1 MNDEDIE
8 KRILEEQDRVFF
20 FNYGAT
26 VFYQSWAM
34 TDFIGR
40 EIKKYGAS
48 CPFWFL
54 YYPGKDLA
62 RIEMSLESWLGDLII
77 KKLKNGG
84 KKYFNELKKDFSRDI
99 KDIETWLSKHHIDR
113 LKNYDLEK
121 CCNLIQESEETLI
134 EGGLS
139 LQIATALDDHLMREI
154 SHLLSI
160 EKISI
165 LDDDLNVLTISDN
178 FSQTAIHNNLVTDFI
193 IWMKKNKLNKKPFK
207 EIIKNKK
214 AKGYLDKCY
223 QAGYFLYSG
232 YSGVSLWNIKD
243 EYNLIKKEAKKDSE
257 KEKRGKA
264 LEELRK
270 KYSFSKE
277 LNFWFEVSR
286 YFSFA
291 RDLRKAVQQ
300 RVFYYQANCLERIG
314 KLINISRKELE
325 YLRYDE
331 IKPKILKNREKIKKI
346 VKKRKNGYLWIWL
359 RGIGTL
365 LWEGKEAG
373 EKYKK
378 FSLWIKKTS
387 SQDKNIKELKGQ
399 SAMLGRAKGVVKII
413 FNPKKRINLPKDF
426 ILVTGNT
433 HPDFVPLMKK
443 AKAIVTEV
451 GGITSHAAII
461 SRELKIPCIIGTKIA
476 TKVLKDRDLVEVDAS
491 KGIVKILKKSK

>member
-1 MNDEDIE
+1 MNDKDIE
-8 KRILEEQDRVFF
+8 KRILEEQDRIFF

-34 TDFIGR
+34 TDFIDR

-48 CPFWFL
+48 CPFWLL

-62 RIEMSLESWLGDLII
+62 RIEMSLESWFGELII

-84 KKYFNELKKDFSRDI
+84 KKYFNELKKDLSRDV
-99 KDIETWLSKHHIDR
+99 KDIEIWLSKHR
-113 LKNYDLEK
+113 LDGLRDCDLEK

-134 EGGLS
+134 EKALS
-139 LQIATALDDHLMREI
+139 LQIATVLDGHLMKEI
-154 SHLLSI
+154 NHFLSI

-165 LDDDLNVLTISDN
+165 LDNDLNTLTISDN
-178 FSQTAIHNNLVTDFI
+178 LSQTAIHNNLVADFI
-193 IWMKKNKLNKKPFK
+193 YWMKKNKLNKKSFE

-214 AKGYLDKCY
+214 AKGYLNKCY

-232 YSGVSLWNIKD
+232 YSGVSFWSIKD
-243 EYNLIKKEAKKDSE
+243 EYNLIKKESKKNLK
-257 KEKRGKA
+257 KEKKVTD
-264 LEELRK
+264 LNKLRK

-277 LNFWFEVSR
+277 LNFWFKVSR

-291 RDLRKAVQQ
+291 RDLRKTVQQ
-300 RVFYYQANCLERIG
+300 KVFYFQANYLERIG
-314 KLINISRKELE
+314 EIVNIPRKELE

-331 IKPKILKNREKIKKI
+331 IKPKILKNREEIKKVI
-346 VKKRKNGYLWIWL
+346 KKRHNGYLWIWL

-373 EKYKK
+373 KKYKK
-378 FSLWIKKTS
+378 FSLWVKKTS
-387 SQDKNIKELKGQ
+387 FQNKNIKEFKGQ
-399 SAMLGRAKGVVKII
+399 PVMLGKTKGVVKII
-413 FNPKKRINLPKDF
+413 FNPKKKINLPKDF

-461 SRELKIPCIIGTKIA
+461 SRELRTPCIIGTKIA
-476 TKVLKDRDLVEVDAS
+476 TKVLKDGDLVEVNANR
-491 KGIVKILKKSK
+491 GIVKVLKKA